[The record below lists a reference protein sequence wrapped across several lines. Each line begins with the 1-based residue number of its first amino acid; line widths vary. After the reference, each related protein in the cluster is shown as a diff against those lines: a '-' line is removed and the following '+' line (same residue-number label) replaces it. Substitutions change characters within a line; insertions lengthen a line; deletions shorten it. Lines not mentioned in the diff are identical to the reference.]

1 MEFPNR
7 LRKESHGPS
16 TQYAFLMTSS
26 RARKVVQEML
36 LLQLL
41 PLDAWDLALCSLY
54 TYPSALQALP
64 LLLFTVVSTAL
75 SSESL
80 G

>member
-1 MEFPNR
+1 
-7 LRKESHGPS
+7 
-16 TQYAFLMTSS
+16 
-26 RARKVVQEML
+26 ML

>member
-1 MEFPNR
+1 
-7 LRKESHGPS
+7 
-16 TQYAFLMTSS
+16 
-26 RARKVVQEML
+26 ML
-36 LLQLL
+36 LLQLS

-80 G
+80 GWLVRTMQVGLNLI

>member
-1 MEFPNR
+1 
-7 LRKESHGPS
+7 
-16 TQYAFLMTSS
+16 
-26 RARKVVQEML
+26 ML
-36 LLQLL
+36 LLQLV
-41 PLDAWDLALCSLY
+41 PLDAWDLALGSLY
-54 TYPSALQALP
+54 TYPSALQDLP